1 MKISKIAAVSALA
14 LLIGAGPALAQPT
27 GETPRWLRFASIS
40 PDGETISFTHRGQI
54 FVVPADGGLA
64 VPLTGHGI
72 YSHGAVWAPDSESMA
87 FASTL
92 NGSEDIYLTDFSG
105 TLTRMSWS
113 ERNEVPTSFSADG
126 KSILFRAGGLG
137 DAERSV
143 QAALSDKPQLYA
155 VDVETG
161 RETLVLPNYASEAQW
176 NKAMDKLAYTFDPA
190 GDASVRQH
198 RVAANARQIYIF
210 DPTTG
215 HHERLFE
222 VDGKDRHNA
231 VWSADG
237 GSLYY
242 LSEASGTLNVWR
254 HQLGGDDELQ
264 LTFFKDAPV
273 RDLSVADDGTIAF
286 INDGRIHVMAA
297 GSDTPAPI
305 EVLTLD
311 QRASMDQNVKIDSV
325 DQFDS
330 SPDAQHFA
338 ITKLGNV
345 FLMDAAGNYRQIT
358 TTPEEER
365 DIAFS
370 PDGSTLIYASQR
382 NHVWGLYGVD
392 LAALGE
398 NMMAAP
404 VEERV
409 LYIPEEGSAFRPRF
423 SPDGSKIAFIANK
436 REVQVLDL
444 ESGDVTKLFQR
455 EDYNSSYGVGDL
467 WFTWSPTSQDLLVM
481 WRTASA
487 TGSSRAAVVTADGSL
502 PPQPITTHL
511 PDFSNGIWSVDGS
524 QVIGET
530 SLFATR
536 TAQLHPTG
544 SDLYRI
550 FLSEE
555 ARQDFLDIAEGLV
568 SPDEIEPK
576 RYEVDTLP
584 SERLAGQLGDG
595 VNYAYALED
604 GRNLVTVTAAAPGQ
618 FLIELVDLH
627 TGEEQVVQSV
637 EVNNAQAVSH
647 VPGAN
652 FIDFKAAAGVMRVP
666 VFQPDGIQ
674 RIPLN
679 MYSTY
684 NPDAQRR
691 AAFEQIW
698 ADLRDW
704 FYSPAL
710 EGRDWVAIGA
720 KYRSYLNSIATDREF
735 ADLIENMFGELS
747 ASHLFSVARN
757 RQETVAG
764 LGGHNDVLGVY
775 LDYGYEGQGR
785 RVAAV
790 LPGGPLD
797 RKGVDI
803 GSGDIITSINGVAV
817 PDAGGIERLL
827 DLNLQ
832 KSVVLGVTDA
842 DGGNERQVRVRPI
855 DTETEDAL
863 AKQRWR
869 DARREMVDRLS
880 NGCVAYQY
888 LPEMMHDAYIGVLG
902 TVSGTVKAEAVLLDV
917 RSNGGGNLTREL
929 ITLLSGEPYGI
940 VGRDD
945 GPQNVDPNNR
955 WTKPSAVLVD
965 SYSYSDASIFPQA
978 YQDMGIGPL
987 VGDRIVNTG
996 TYRSQFTSRILPG
1009 YEYYIPTLPAR
1020 RLDGSYY
1027 ENRTIEPDI
1036 LVPFDPN
1043 ATGINVDP
1051 QLEAAVE
1058 ALMAEIGPDKTCN

>member
-1 MKISKIAAVSALA
+1 
-14 LLIGAGPALAQPT
+14 
-27 GETPRWLRFASIS
+27 
-40 PDGETISFTHRGQI
+40 
-54 FVVPADGGLA
+54 
-64 VPLTGHGI
+64 
-72 YSHGAVWAPDSESMA
+72 
-87 FASTL
+87 
-92 NGSEDIYLTDFSG
+92 
-105 TLTRMSWS
+105 
-113 ERNEVPTSFSADG
+113 
-126 KSILFRAGGLG
+126 
-137 DAERSV
+137 
-143 QAALSDKPQLYA
+143 
-155 VDVETG
+155 
-161 RETLVLPNYASEAQW
+161 
-176 NKAMDKLAYTFDPA
+176 
-190 GDASVRQH
+190 VRQH

-210 DPTTG
+210 DPATG
-215 HHERLFE
+215 YHERLFD
-222 VDGKDRHNA
+222 VDGKDRHNP

-237 GSLYY
+237 ATLYY

-254 HQLGGDDELQ
+254 HELGSNEEVQ
-264 LTFFKDAPV
+264 LTSFTEAPV
-273 RDLSVADDGTIAF
+273 RDLSIANDGTLAF
-286 INDGRIHVMAA
+286 INDGRIHVMTP
-297 GSDTPAPI
+297 GSDTPSAI

-311 QRASMDQNVKIDSV
+311 QRASMDENVKIDSV
-325 DQFDS
+325 DQFVS
-330 SPDAQHFA
+330 SPNGQHFA
-338 ITKLGNV
+338 MAKLGNV
-345 FLMDAAGNYRQIT
+345 FLMDAEGNYRQIT

-370 PDGSTLIYASQR
+370 PDGSALIYASQR
-382 NHVWGLYGVD
+382 GHVWGLYGVD
-392 LAALGE
+392 LAALSE
-398 NMMAAP
+398 DLMAAP
-404 VEERV
+404 LEEQA
-409 LYIPEEGSAFRPRF
+409 LYIPQEGSAFQPKF
-423 SPDGSKIAFIANK
+423 SPDGEKIAFIANK
-436 REVQVLDL
+436 REVQVLDP
-444 ESGDVTKLFQR
+444 ESGEVTVLFER

-467 WFTWSPTSQDLLVM
+467 WFSWSPTSEDLLVK

-487 TGSSRAAVVTADGSL
+487 TGSSRAAVVPADGSL

-530 SLFATR
+530 SLYAGR

-544 SDLYRI
+544 SNLYRI

-568 SPDEIEPK
+568 SPDEIEPR

-637 EVNNAQAVSH
+637 EVNNAQAISH
-647 VPGAN
+647 VPSAN
-652 FIDFKAAAGVMRVP
+652 VIDFKATAGVVRVP
-666 VFQPDGIQ
+666 VFQPEAIQ
-674 RIPLN
+674 HIPLS

-684 NPDAQRR
+684 NPDKQRR
-691 AAFEQIW
+691 AAFEQVW

-704 FYSPAL
+704 FYSPEL

-757 RQETVAG
+757 RQEMMAG

-797 RKGVDI
+797 RQGLDI
-803 GSGDIITSINGVAV
+803 GAGDIIASINGVAV

-827 DLNLQ
+827 DVNLQ

-842 DGGNERQVRVRPI
+842 DGANERQVRVRPI
-855 DTETEDAL
+855 DTTTEDVL

-888 LPEMMHDAYIGVLG
+888 LPEMNADAYLGVLG
-902 TVSGTVKAEAVLLDV
+902 TVSGTVMAEAVLLDV

-987 VGDRIVNTG
+987 IGDRIVNTG

-1020 RLDGSYY
+1020 RLDGGYY

-1043 ATGINVDP
+1043 TTGINVDP
-1051 QLEAAVE
+1051 QLEAAIE
-1058 ALMAEIGPDKTCN
+1058 ALMAEIGADTVCN